1 MLLEANAHLDPEL
14 VCFAVEHPSVLA
26 LLLDA
31 KASPNG
37 SDGLQHPLIISGFRG
52 QPESMQMLLDAGA
65 LCESD
70 RPGDGGYP
78 AWARLSMMLDEHDV
92 LIDQWHAECM
102 HLLMQRDERLCS
114 QESTDVEELEQ
125 LLCDM
130 CIQGTPTAIK
140 TLLNVGINPDVTSS
154 THLGRMPPLVL
165 AASIDQSSS
174 RLECVRVLLHGA
186 PPSSQLV
193 DLRLATPS
201 SARPPLALVSPS
213 LPCKLTLAWC
223 RRRQPC
229 ARAQR
234 K

>member
-1 MLLEANAHLDPEL
+1 
-14 VCFAVEHPSVLA
+14 
-26 LLLDA
+26 
-31 KASPNG
+31 
-37 SDGLQHPLIISGFRG
+37 
-52 QPESMQMLLDAGA
+52 MLLDAGA

-70 RPGDGGYP
+70 RPDDGGYP

-92 LIDQWHAECM
+92 LIDQWHSECM

-114 QESTDVEELEQ
+114 QELAAVEELEQ

-140 TLLNVGINPDVTSS
+140 TLLKVGINPDVTSS

-165 AASIDQSSS
+165 AASIDKSSS

-193 DLRLATPS
+193 PAPRS
-201 SARPPLALVSPS
+201 
-213 LPCKLTLAWC
+213 TL
-223 RRRQPC
+223 
-229 ARAQR
+229 
-234 K
+234 